1 MSEPAHS
8 PAPFRRLPPTAD
20 HGHIILD
27 ALGDSIGA
35 LAYQTGDHPPE
46 EQLANAVLFTAAPAL
61 LAALKGLIAV
71 RPVNWDDGED
81 QEQLDAWTA
90 AHTAVRLAEDLS

>member
-1 MSEPAHS
+1 MAEIKHS
-8 PAPFRRLPPTAD
+8 PAPFRRVPATAD

-27 ALGDSIGA
+27 AMGDSVGS
-35 LAYQTGDHPPE
+35 LAYRTGDHPVE

-90 AHTAVRLAEDLS
+90 AHAAVRLAEDLP